1 MEITDELAGAARN
14 GREVDLTGGPALDA
28 ELLVE
33 LLSGDRPVRA
43 VRIRGARISGELDLG
58 ALTIGCPLALEE
70 CVFDGWVRLT
80 ETQAKS
86 ISLRAGRIR
95 YLRADDL
102 RTSGVLDLAKAEI
115 GYVLNLSGA
124 HVGRDLSLN
133 GARLGP
139 LDKTSLLA
147 MGLEVEG
154 NLHAREL
161 SAEGLVD
168 LTDATIGGHLD
179 LGAARLRN
187 PGDRALT
194 ADGLRVGTFLQAD
207 GLVADGAVFLSR
219 ARIGAELVF
228 DDARLSDPD
237 GFALSADL
245 ISVAQ
250 DLSFRDGFASDGPLR
265 LVGARIGGR
274 VVVDGSV
281 TTREHPAFVGDGIS
295 VDGDLEF
302 RASFEADGEVR
313 LFEGR
318 VGHKL
323 RFIGKS
329 SVPAGGT
336 ALDLT
341 SVRADVLELGNREPF
356 QGSVVLFRTR
366 VREFF
371 DVPESWAPEL
381 VLFGF
386 EYETLRNDSVS
397 VRDRLSWLRR
407 DPLPRGPETIRAQRP
422 GVRARRLLAGRAR
435 ADRRPRPEEGVV
447 PAGAA
452 QVWSWVFTGAGW
464 VLTTA
469 VVAGVTNA
477 LKRD

>member
-139 LDKTSLLA
+139 LDKTSRRA

-161 SAEGLVD
+161 SA
-168 LTDATIGGHLD
+168 
-179 LGAARLRN
+179 AARL
-187 PGDRALT
+187 GFTHALVPP
-194 ADGLRVGTFLQAD
+194 DSGPVPKDIEVIEVSDIRQA
-207 GLVADGAVFLSR
+207 LR
-219 ARIGAELVF
+219 AR
-228 DDARLSDPD
+228 D
-237 GFALSADL
+237 G
-245 ISVAQ
+245 VVTPRE
-250 DLSFRDGFASDGPLR
+250 SFRPLR
-265 LVGARIGGR
+265 
-274 VVVDGSV
+274 SV
-281 TTREHPAFVGDGIS
+281 
-295 VDGDLEF
+295 
-302 RASFEADGEVR
+302 
-313 LFEGR
+313 
-318 VGHKL
+318 
-323 RFIGKS
+323 
-329 SVPAGGT
+329 
-336 ALDLT
+336 
-341 SVRADVLELGNREPF
+341 
-356 QGSVVLFRTR
+356 
-366 VREFF
+366 
-371 DVPESWAPEL
+371 
-381 VLFGF
+381 
-386 EYETLRNDSVS
+386 
-397 VRDRLSWLRR
+397 
-407 DPLPRGPETIRAQRP
+407 
-422 GVRARRLLAGRAR
+422 
-435 ADRRPRPEEGVV
+435 
-447 PAGAA
+447 
-452 QVWSWVFTGAGW
+452 
-464 VLTTA
+464 
-469 VVAGVTNA
+469 
-477 LKRD
+477 